1 MVPIY
6 AMTSWMGMVCKNYA
20 PGIAVFRDCYESL
33 VLYSFYQFLIV
44 ALGGKTKL
52 GDMLAFKP
60 QVMHLW
66 PCNQFM
72 RPWPM
77 GNRFLQLCAVGI
89 LQYIPCKIICAFV
102 SVITESFGLYGNGQ
116 YTNIHMAYPW
126 VTLVLNCSQMWAL
139 YCLAL
144 IYLGTKEELASIKP
158 VAKFASIKLIIFF
171 TWWQSICL
179 SFAVELGLLD
189 AQMFS
194 LPSDHSWT
202 QNNVAQALQDLF
214 ICYEMV
220 IFAIAHHYIFSIPSP
235 IDYDQTTRQDWESVS
250 GAGFGEAEQT
260 YLNLM
265 TAVTL
270 TDLVKDAQDVQKPVP
285 MESYQ
290 SYLGRYMDNHKHVGS
305 QGF

>member
-1 MVPIY
+1 MVSKFNMAAGSSFVCALIASVFTLWQIKNHLLRNKNPKLRKYTVRILGMVPIY
-6 AMTSWMGMVCKNYA
+6 AITSWLGMVCKNYA

-66 PCNQFM
+66 PCSALM

-89 LQYIPCKIICAFV
+89 LQYIPCKIICAFAA
-102 SVITESFGLYGNGQ
+102 VISESFGLYGNGQ
-116 YTNIHMAYPW
+116 YTNYKVAYPW
-126 VTLVLNCSQMWAL
+126 ITLILNCSQMWAL

-171 TWWQSICL
+171 TWWQVQSIN
-179 SFAVELGLLD
+179 STV
-189 AQMFS
+189 
-194 LPSDHSWT
+194 
-202 QNNVAQALQDLF
+202 
-214 ICYEMV
+214 
-220 IFAIAHHYIFSIPSP
+220 
-235 IDYDQTTRQDWESVS
+235 
-250 GAGFGEAEQT
+250 
-260 YLNLM
+260 
-265 TAVTL
+265 
-270 TDLVKDAQDVQKPVP
+270 
-285 MESYQ
+285 YQ
-290 SYLGRYMDNHKHVGS
+290 
-305 QGF
+305 